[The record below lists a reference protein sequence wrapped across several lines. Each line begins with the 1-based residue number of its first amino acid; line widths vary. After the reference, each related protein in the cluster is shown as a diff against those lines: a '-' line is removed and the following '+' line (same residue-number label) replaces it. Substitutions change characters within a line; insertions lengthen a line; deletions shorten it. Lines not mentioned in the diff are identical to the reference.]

1 MIRFVEIPPFGE
13 IIIGDIVTFSPEEIY
28 LAYEEVKFEFA
39 RQERFI
45 YLFFDQILQKG
56 CESEESIK
64 QKVPFILKV
73 LHAYK
78 VDLFAFPNGQKESF
92 AHFLIADYLVN
103 LSNAT
108 KLDDI
113 AKNMDFYI
121 LKAKNAG
128 YTRNKAVSLFS
139 KVTHFVKPHLIPIYD
154 SIVKKQIYYKYASE
168 LGRGIFLHFV
178 MMLKTKVALS
188 DIVINEYFVEFKK
201 FVEQSESFDKFSN
214 SFKSNLRDFF
224 KIRFIDKLLWS
235 KNKHCLKIPGR
246 NELTNSLNVATFSDN
261 VRIMDVFWKKNQGN
275 WLLSKD
281 QKKLIRSQR
290 NDTLSLQTTY
300 PF

>member
-1 MIRFVEIPPFGE
+1 M
-13 IIIGDIVTFSPEEIY
+13 
-28 LAYEEVKFEFA
+28 
-39 RQERFI
+39 
-45 YLFFDQILQKG
+45 
-56 CESEESIK
+56 
-64 QKVPFILKV
+64 
-73 LHAYK
+73 
-78 VDLFAFPNGQKESF
+78 
-92 AHFLIADYLVN
+92 
-103 LSNAT
+103 
-108 KLDDI
+108 
-113 AKNMDFYI
+113 
-121 LKAKNAG
+121 
-128 YTRNKAVSLFS
+128 
-139 KVTHFVKPHLIPIYD
+139 
-154 SIVKKQIYYKYASE
+154 QIYYKYASE
-168 LGRGIFLHFV
+168 QGQGIFLHFV
-178 MMLKTKVALS
+178 MMLKAKVALS

-246 NELTNSLNVATFSDN
+246 YELTNSLNVATFSDN
-261 VRIMDVFWKKNQGN
+261 VRIMDAFWKKKQGN